1 MSLGGGRALGNRLQ
15 GWSSCYCCREGRG
28 NLPTGHHAPGSVRW
42 ESREKKLL
50 PRMKRSKHV
59 RSPCLPQKGSLDSG
73 RPRKRN
79 LGWALGA
86 TEAGEPP
93 LLGFNTEGGPSRG
106 SGPQFQR
113 HCPFC
118 SHPPFNGVP
127 ESSSPCWVRERG
139 QKLSGPTPS
148 PPQRSSAMLF
158 LPLFLLSTP
167 ISDLALDLSPF
178 PRSF

>member
-1 MSLGGGRALGNRLQ
+1 MLLLQ
-15 GWSSCYCCREGRG
+15 GGERQPSYRPPCPRKRQVGK
-28 NLPTGHHAPGSVRW
+28 
-42 ESREKKLL
+42 SREEASPKNEKVQACTVTVLAPERR
-50 PRMKRSKHV
+50 PRF
-59 RSPCLPQKGSLDSG
+59 G
-73 RPRKRN
+73 RHRKRN

-178 PRSF
+178 LRSF